1 MLANLFPVYL
11 PVKNYKQRTGHYP
24 ERVLADLIYRNQ
36 NKMMFCQQFGIRLS
50 DKRLGR
56 PKKKTDKKA
65 EKIIAYQDNTD
76 RIEVERT
83 FSLAKRKFGLGLL
96 LTKREDTTKSSIVL
110 SVIAMNISRLA
121 AMFLRYVFQ
130 LFNPY
135 YFSVIT
141 REQVLRPSV
150 VCYY

>member
-1 MLANLFPVYL
+1 MFPVYL
-11 PVKNYKQRTGHYP
+11 PVENYKQRTGHYP

-56 PKKKTDKKA
+56 PKKNTDKKA

>member
-1 MLANLFPVYL
+1 MFPVYL
-11 PVKNYKQRTGHYP
+11 PVENYKQRTGHYP

-56 PKKKTDKKA
+56 PKKNTDKKA

-121 AMFLRYVFQ
+121 AMFLRFVFQ